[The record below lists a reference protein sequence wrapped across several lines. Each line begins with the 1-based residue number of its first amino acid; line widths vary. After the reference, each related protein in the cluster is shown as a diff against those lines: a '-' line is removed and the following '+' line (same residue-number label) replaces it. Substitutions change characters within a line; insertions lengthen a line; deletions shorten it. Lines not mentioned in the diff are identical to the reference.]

1 MRSEARASWKQAAKR
16 STKPMARSVAPSSR
30 APASDVIAPPVNEA
44 TTERPSTGA
53 KTSCSGLHCVGIGEF
68 LWPEPSRC
76 STTTLPQ
83 SEPRCTSACEIY
95 GLAVGGVRPIKACAR
110 RSTSSVKQNIE
121 KSTAKSIRARH
132 QETSISAN
140 LTKKIVANKAVAK
153 TKFKRA
159 ENKRTCPKKRCG

>member
-1 MRSEARASWKQAAKR
+1 MRVAISCSIRSGSRASWKQPVKR

-76 STTTLPQ
+76 STTTLTYP
-83 SEPRCTSACEIY
+83 EPRCTSACEIY
-95 GLAVGGVRPIKACAR
+95 GLALLWVEYLNYPLIIGEFCKYGAYAGKDATGKDV
-110 RSTSSVKQNIE
+110 
-121 KSTAKSIRARH
+121 SICSPAG
-132 QETSISAN
+132 EVN
-140 LTKKIVANKAVAK
+140 Y
-153 TKFKRA
+153 
-159 ENKRTCPKKRCG
+159 E

>member
-1 MRSEARASWKQAAKR
+1 MRVAISCSIRSGSRASWKQPVKR

-76 STTTLPQ
+76 STTTLTYP
-83 SEPRCTSACEIY
+83 EPRCTSACEIY
-95 GLAVGGVRPIKACAR
+95 GLGLRLVLRAHEDPPSLDLLKPSLAVRAFINDDCVRAM
-110 RSTSSVKQNIE
+110 RSLDAQS
-121 KSTAKSIRARH
+121 
-132 QETSISAN
+132 
-140 LTKKIVANKAVAK
+140 
-153 TKFKRA
+153 
-159 ENKRTCPKKRCG
+159 